1 MTKQEKSSNPAEVRA
16 EHTLETEPALGRGDA
31 EPLIGTGHEGTVAD
45 QFNAY
50 IRRVRGG
57 DMGSLPALAGLI
69 VLGVLFTS
77 LDSVFFSKTN
87 IANLM
92 TQTAAL
98 MMLSMALTFVIIIAE
113 IDLSAGVTGGSA
125 VSIWVLLV
133 NSHGWNWVLAL
144 VVAIV
149 CAAALGLFI
158 GVFVAK
164 VGIPSFVITLGL
176 FLGLQGFMLLLLGGA
191 GAYRVQTPAVVA
203 IMNKS
208 MAVWLGWAMLAIIVL
223 ISLGTGIYDR
233 RRRQAAGVATRPIAL
248 LWIRIAAWIVLGG
261 FLVNLLSQD
270 RSTGVF
276 PIEGVPIVV
285 PIALGILWIG
295 QSVLDRTS
303 FGMHVFAV
311 GGNPEAARRAGIN
324 VARLRSACFMTCS
337 TLAVLSGLFT
347 ASQVGIVQA
356 TLGRDIVLSGVGA
369 AVVGGVSLFGGRGR
383 LAQAAIGALLISM
396 ITNGLGLLGLSA
408 GITFLVTGGVLILA
422 ATIDAVSRRRPGVA
436 SLAR

>member
-1 MTKQEKSSNPAEVRA
+1 VTKQEKSSNPPEVRA
-16 EHTLETEPALGRGDA
+16 EHTLETEPPLSA
-31 EPLIGTGHEGTVAD
+31 ETRALIGTGHEGTVGD
-45 QFNAY
+45 QIQGY

-57 DMGSLPALAGLI
+57 DMGSLPALAGLV
-69 VLGVLFTS
+69 VLGILFTS

-125 VSIWVLLV
+125 VSIWILLV

-144 VVAIV
+144 VVAIL

-158 GVFVAK
+158 GIFVAK

-191 GAYRVQTPAVVA
+191 GAYRVQTPAVVS

-208 MAVWLGWAMLAIIVL
+208 MAVWLSWAMLVVIVL
-223 ISLGTGIYDR
+223 VSLGTGLYDR

-248 LWIRIAAWIVLGG
+248 LWMRVGLWIVLGG

-276 PIEGVPIVV
+276 PIQGVPIVV

-324 VARLRSACFMTCS
+324 VARIRIACFMTCS
-337 TLAVLSGLFT
+337 CLAVLSGLFT

-383 LAQAAIGALLISM
+383 LSQAAIGALLISM

-436 SLAR
+436 SIAR